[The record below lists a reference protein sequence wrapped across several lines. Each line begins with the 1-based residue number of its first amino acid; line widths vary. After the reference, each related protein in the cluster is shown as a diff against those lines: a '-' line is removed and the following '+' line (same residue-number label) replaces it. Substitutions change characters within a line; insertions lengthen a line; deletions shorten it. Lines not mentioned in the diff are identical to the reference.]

1 MNAAK
6 RAIFEP
12 WIGAGIITG
21 LVVIVLLI
29 FAPGGFAKD
38 SYEITARFN
47 RADGI
52 KVGDTV
58 WAAGVPVGRIEEL
71 RLDENFRVVV
81 LLRIDNDVVLDT
93 DATASIITDGLFGE
107 KFIQLDIGGGDAVI
121 GAGKEISYTESS
133 LVLEDLLELII
144 SRAKQVRRRAS
155 DTATESQP

>member
-6 RAIFEP
+6 RDIFEP

-29 FAPGGFAKD
+29 FAPGGFAKG

-47 RADGI
+47 RADGL

-58 WAAGVPVGRIEEL
+58 RAAGVPVGRIEEL

-107 KFIQLDIGGGDAVI
+107 KLIQLDIGGGEPII
-121 GAGKEISYTESS
+121 GAGKEISFTEGS

-155 DTATESQP
+155 GTATESQP